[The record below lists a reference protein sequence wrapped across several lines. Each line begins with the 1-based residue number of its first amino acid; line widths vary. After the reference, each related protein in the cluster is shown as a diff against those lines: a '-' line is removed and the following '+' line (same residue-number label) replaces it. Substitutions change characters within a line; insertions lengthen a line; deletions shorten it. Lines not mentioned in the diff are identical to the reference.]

1 MIWYTLDPH
10 EKQDRKTGFPFL
22 PMIYIPQKPHQK
34 NWTGSNSNLPGGRV
48 YSKKA
53 RLPNDWTQEL
63 YGITLNRYSD
73 AGNALRVISFYRR
86 SEKAVSH
93 RDLYAPKRFFSRNT
107 APKSHGRRQ
116 PCRGFLPC
124 LAKKSITLE
133 CFAVLKLR
141 FFLTNN
147 LRGRRNTGCI
157 SRTMDSLWGKRF
169 LQNRVNPYVSPP
181 KRALLYFAWLS
192 VQCG

>member
-1 MIWYTLDPH
+1 MHP
-10 EKQDRKTGFPFL
+10 
-22 PMIYIPQKPHQK
+22 
-34 NWTGSNSNLPGGRV
+34 
-48 YSKKA
+48 
-53 RLPNDWTQEL
+53 
-63 YGITLNRYSD
+63 
-73 AGNALRVISFYRR
+73 
-86 SEKAVSH
+86 EKAVSH

-116 PCRGFLPC
+116 PCRGFLSC
-124 LAKKSITLE
+124 LAEKSISLE

-169 LQNRVNPYVSPP
+169 LQNRVNPYVRPP
-181 KRALLYFAWLS
+181 NFYAPSKFPLVGRLVAADNFGTDCRVVFVTPLGTARF
-192 VQCG
+192 VTG